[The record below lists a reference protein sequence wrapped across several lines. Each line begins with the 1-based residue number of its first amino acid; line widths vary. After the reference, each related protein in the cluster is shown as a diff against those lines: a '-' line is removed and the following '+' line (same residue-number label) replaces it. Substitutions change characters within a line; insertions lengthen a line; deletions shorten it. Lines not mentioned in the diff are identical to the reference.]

1 MIRQK
6 GYENLLGNAK
16 NPVKIVK
23 ENAKKYKKVVESSNK
38 KHKLLLN
45 IEKIA

>member
-6 GYENLLGNAK
+6 GYENLPGAAK

-23 ENAKKYKKVVESSNK
+23 ENTKLAKKYKKV
-38 KHKLLLN
+38 
-45 IEKIA
+45 A